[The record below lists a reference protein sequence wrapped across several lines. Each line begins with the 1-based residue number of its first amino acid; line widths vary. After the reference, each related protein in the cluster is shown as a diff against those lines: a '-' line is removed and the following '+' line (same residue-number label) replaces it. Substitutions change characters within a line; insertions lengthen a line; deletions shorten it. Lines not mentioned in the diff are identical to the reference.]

1 MIRNTFARSLARS
14 LGGLAAAVAL
24 AGAANALEVGAA
36 APELDLP
43 GAGGTVRLADYRGKL
58 VYVDFW
64 ASWCKP
70 CLQSF
75 PWMNEMQER
84 YGAKGFQVIGV
95 NVDAKSDDARRFLSE
110 TPAKFVVAFDARG
123 EAPKSYAIKGMPT
136 SFLVG
141 PDGKVLLQHAG
152 FRDADRAQLEAKIRQ
167 SLGER

>member
-1 MIRNTFARSLARS
+1 
-14 LGGLAAAVAL
+14 VK
-24 AGAANALEVGAA
+24 
-36 APELDLP
+36 
-43 GAGGTVRLADYRGKL
+43 LADYKGKL

-95 NVDAKSDDARRFLSE
+95 NVDAKSEDARRFLAE
-110 TPAKFVVAFDARG
+110 TPAKFVVAFDAKG

-152 FRDADRAQLEAKIRQ
+152 FREADREALEAKIRQ
-167 SLGER
+167 SLGGK